1 MECPR
6 SLRYSHDIMKVD
18 VVVLP
23 KDLTEAHVRHRAVAV
38 FDVLRATT
46 TMTAALAAG
55 AREIR
60 VFGSLDEAR
69 AAAKSFTGAKLLC
82 GETRCLPPEGFDLG
96 NSPGAYV
103 ADVVRD
109 KTLLMSTTNGT
120 RAIVAARNAQ
130 KLFVAALVNARA
142 AAEVLVRSKLDIT
155 LLCAGT
161 DGAPAP
167 EDLAGAGAVF
177 FELSK
182 QAEVDTSANAAE
194 AQALFL
200 AGKDDLTRHLRA
212 TTGAKNVIAAG
223 LEADVDFA
231 ARLNVFNVVGEVD
244 PQNLIVRRSLS

>member
-1 MECPR
+1 MASSHRPR
-6 SLRYSHDIMKVD
+6 YPRRTMKVD
-18 VVVLP
+18 VVFLP
-23 KDLTEAHVRHRAVAV
+23 KDLTEAQVSGRAVAV

-60 VFGSLDEAR
+60 VFASTDEAR
-69 AAAKSFTGAKLLC
+69 SVAKTFTGAKLLC

-109 KTLLMSTTNGT
+109 RTLLMSTTNGT
-120 RAIVAARNAQ
+120 RAIVAARQAQ

-142 AAEVLVRSKLDIT
+142 AAEALVRSKLDIT

-161 DGAPAP
+161 DGAVAP
-167 EDLAGAGAVF
+167 EDLVGAGAVV
-177 FELSK
+177 FELLEK
-182 QAEVDTSANAAE
+182 AEVNTSANAAE
-194 AQALFL
+194 AQTLFL
-200 AGKDDLTRHLRA
+200 AGKDDLPRHLRV

-223 LEADVDFA
+223 LESDVDFA
-231 ARLNVFNVVGEVD
+231 ARLNVFDVVGEVD
-244 PQNLIVRRSLS
+244 PQNLIVRRTLS